1 MIKEVKRSSLASA
14 ALASIVLLS
23 ISLLITAA
31 LAQDEQLPDLPEEE
45 AAEEVVEEEL
55 VPGNYAG
62 VTPDSPLYVFDKIVD
77 NVELAL
83 AKGDDKT
90 KKALEI
96 KEERIAEAA
105 IMVDKKKPDAAQS
118 ALELATKA
126 SEQAQKDIS
135 PDLEKETNE
144 NVRRAAKLLSDL

>member
-1 MIKEVKRSSLASA
+1 MRKEATVYSSATALVILAA
-14 ALASIVLLS
+14 IVLS
-23 ISLLITAA
+23 FSLLMVVV
-31 LAQDEQLPDLPEEE
+31 LAQEEE
-45 AAEEVVEEEL
+45 EELVVEEEI
-55 VPGNYAG
+55 VPEESAG

-77 NVELAL
+77 NVQLAL

-105 IMVDKKKPDAAQS
+105 VMVEKKKPDAAVS
-118 ALELATKA
+118 ALQLATKA
-126 SEQAQKDIS
+126 AEQAQKDLS

-144 NVRRAAKLLSDL
+144 NVRRAAKLLSGLEE